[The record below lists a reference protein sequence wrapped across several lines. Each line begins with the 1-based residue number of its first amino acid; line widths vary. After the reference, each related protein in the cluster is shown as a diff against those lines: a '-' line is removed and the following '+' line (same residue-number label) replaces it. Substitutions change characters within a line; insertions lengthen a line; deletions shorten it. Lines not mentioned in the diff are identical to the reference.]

1 MAEYQ
6 AVTIN
11 EPSEEE
17 NITLEQE
24 NAMQEEAKA
33 QKEGDPQPVVDDR
46 PEWLDD
52 KFNSPEDLAN
62 AYEELQKKQSQSSDQ
77 EKDTTE
83 EELSEDSQSA
93 LGQTIEQASEEFAET
108 GELSDKMFKA
118 LEKAGIPS
126 DFVNAYL
133 EGQESIS
140 VSQGNEVQQTIG
152 GSDNYDAMVNW
163 AKESLTEGEIEAYD
177 DVVTNG
183 TLDQAKMAVQGMYS
197 RFLGG
202 NGKAP
207 SLAQGS
213 TSGDAVK
220 PFSSAAQVTEAMSDK
235 RYTSD
240 PAYRAEVAK
249 RLQVSNVI

>member
-6 AVTIN
+6 SVTIN

-17 NITLEQE
+17 NISLEQE

-33 QKEGDPQPVVDDR
+33 QKGGDPQPVVDDR

-52 KFNSPEDLAN
+52 KFNSPEDLAK
-62 AYEELQKKQSQSSDQ
+62 AYDELQKKQSKSSD
-77 EKDTTE
+77 EKEDTTE
-83 EELSEDSQSA
+83 EKVSESSPTL
-93 LGQTIEQASEEFAET
+93 LGETINQAQEEFAET
-108 GELSDKMFKA
+108 GELSSKMFKA

-140 VSQGNEVQQTIG
+140 VSQSMEVQDTIG
-152 GSDNYDAMVNW
+152 GSNNYDAMVNW
-163 AKESLTEGEIEAYD
+163 ARETLTEGEIDAYD

-202 NGKAP
+202 GNVAP
-207 SLAQGS
+207 NLTQGS
-213 TSGDAVK
+213 TSGDSVK
-220 PFSSAAQVTEAMSDK
+220 PFNSAAQVTEAMSDR
-235 RYTSD
+235 RYAID
-240 PAYRAEVAK
+240 PAYRAEVEK